1 MQYNIFKLKN
11 KREFM
16 DEILQKGFRR
26 CGNTITSAEYAL
38 SLFCKYDE
46 EQKLNWEKIF
56 YDFGETSIPKKSG
69 VSSIIVCSSNE
80 HDFVIT
86 YGSSSFVTQKY
97 SEKEFGFDFAKR
109 IGLKEMK
116 RKSSK
121 APHSNKNASITTYK
135 NTKTILFDTGENIT
149 SLSFTPENSFYGKRI
164 DIGKSIKLNVDISL
178 ENISVLFN
186 SILEDLDKTILNNI
200 PLLTKITNNEDIDR
214 YYQTMYSSLQEEFN
228 NFGNSNISQFTIDE
242 FQVVGSSFY
251 FEEEYNKVFKL
262 GRIEKNIEIHNIFDL
277 FTVAREYEVDV
288 QQVIEKGKFVY
299 KNSQNEIIHFE
310 YIKPFISYE
319 IPNEQV
325 SLYDGDWYFYNQD
338 YMDLIM
344 KELDTLEVIY
354 DSTNNITKSQLNS
367 IATADYREQKI
378 NKLLASKY
386 SGIVL
391 DRENFIVKYEHEFF
405 DSSYKVEIADF
416 IRDEEYISVK
426 VGQASALAYC
436 IDQCALSARLIQGRI
451 IKLEEIKL
459 PYPKEYGVWF
469 YLETNSIFVNG
480 KANIK
485 KLGSIMLLSKL
496 CDWSK
501 LIKSFGKIPRV
512 YVNKYEKND

>member
-11 KREFM
+11 RRDFM
-16 DEILQKGFRR
+16 DEILQKGFVR
-26 CGNTITSAEYAL
+26 CGNTITSNEYSL
-38 SLFCKYDE
+38 SLFCKYED

-56 YDFGETSIPKKSG
+56 YDFGETNIPKKSG
-69 VSSIIVCSSNE
+69 VSSIIVCNSSE
-80 HDFVIT
+80 YDFAIT

-149 SLSFTPENSFYGKRI
+149 SLSFTPENTFYGKRI
-164 DIGKSIKLNVDISL
+164 DIGKSIKINVDISL
-178 ENISVLFN
+178 ENISRLFDA
-186 SILEDLDKTILNNI
+186 ILNDLRRPILNNI
-200 PLLTKITNNEDIDR
+200 PLLTKITNGEDISR
-214 YYQTMYSSLQEEFN
+214 YYQIMYDALQEEFN
-228 NFGNSNISQFTIDE
+228 NFGNSNYSQFVIDE

-262 GRIEKNIEIHNIFDL
+262 GRIEKNIEIHNISDL
-277 FTVAREYEVDV
+277 FIVAREYDVDV

-299 KNSQNEIIHFE
+299 KNSQDEIIYCE
-310 YIKPFISYE
+310 SIKQFISYE
-319 IPNEQV
+319 IPDEQV
-325 SLYDGDWYFYNQD
+325 SLYDGNWYFYNQD

-344 KELDTLEVIY
+344 DELNTLDVIY
-354 DSTNNITKSQLNS
+354 DSSNNISKSQLDS
-367 IATADYREQKI
+367 IATKDYREQKI
-378 NKLLASKY
+378 NKLLADKY

-391 DRENFIVKYEHEFF
+391 DRENFIVRYEHEFF

-436 IDQCALSARLIQGRI
+436 IDQCLLSATLIQRRI
-451 IKLEEIKL
+451 IKPEEMSL
-459 PYPKEYGVWF
+459 PCPRKYGVWF
-469 YLETNSIFVNG
+469 YLETNSIFTNR
-480 KANIK
+480 KADIK

-501 LIKSFGKIPRV
+501 LIKSFGKTPII
-512 YVNKYEKND
+512 YVNKYEKE

>member
-1 MQYNIFKLKN
+1 MQYNIFKLKD
-11 KREFM
+11 KRAFM
-16 DEILQKGFRR
+16 SEITQKGYER
-26 CGNTITSAEYAL
+26 CGNSITSGIYSL
-38 SLFCKYDE
+38 SLFCKCDE

-56 YDFGETSIPKKSG
+56 YDFGETNIPKRSG
-69 VSSIIVCSSNE
+69 VSSIIICSSDEN
-80 HDFVIT
+80 DFAIT

-121 APHSNKNASITTYK
+121 APHSNKNSSITVYK

-149 SLSFTPENSFYGKRI
+149 SLSFTPENNFYGKRI

-178 ENISVLFN
+178 ENINTLFE
-186 SILEDLDKTILNNI
+186 SIINDLNNPVQNNI
-200 PLLTKITNNEDIDR
+200 PLLTRITNSADIDR
-214 YYQTMYSSLQEEFN
+214 YYQIMYSTLQEEFDNFDCLN
-228 NFGNSNISQFTIDE
+228 NTHFYIDE

-251 FEEEYNKVFKL
+251 FEEDYNKLIKIGKV
-262 GRIEKNIEIHNIFDL
+262 EKNIEVHNIGDL
-277 FTVAREYEVDV
+277 FVVAKEFGVDI

-299 KNSQNEIIHFE
+299 KNSQDEVLYAE
-310 YIKPFISYE
+310 SIKPFISFE

-325 SLYDGDWYFYNQD
+325 SLYDGDWYLYNQD
-338 YMDLIM
+338 YIDLIM
-344 KELDTLEVIY
+344 EELDTLDVIY
-354 DSTNNITKSQLNS
+354 NPSDNMSSLQLNS
-367 IATADYREQKI
+367 IATKDYREQKI
-378 NKLLASKY
+378 NKLLADKY

-391 DRENFIVKYEHEFF
+391 DRENFIVRYEHEFF
-405 DSSYKVEIADF
+405 DSSYKIEIADF

-436 IDQCALSARLIQGRI
+436 IDQCLLSATLIQRRI
-451 IKLEEIKL
+451 IKPEEMSL
-459 PYPKEYGVWF
+459 PYPRKYGVWF
-469 YLETNSIFVNG
+469 YLETNSIFTNG
-480 KANIK
+480 KADIK

-501 LIKSFGKIPRV
+501 LIKSFGKIPRI
-512 YVNKYEKND
+512 YVNKYEKE